1 MAEFPGLLL
10 AALLIDRIGQRVTLG
25 CMILLCCAFSAPL
38 SIQLREGLS
47 IILLFCA
54 RTCVMG
60 GFAVLHVYSPEIY
73 PTSCRNTGVG
83 FANFIGRVGS
93 IVAPLTITALL
104 ENHHQKEAVLVMD
117 LALFLAWVACTL
129 FPLET
134 KGREI
139 HWFFR
144 IRCIY
149 HLIGIIVT
157 FLVPSTLS
165 GLYSPSFDD
174 GATACKVVPFICSF
188 ISPASSPKF
197 VLEYV
202 YTLSQVVLPYVG

>member
-10 AALLIDRIGQRVTLG
+10 AALLVDRIGRKVTLG
-25 CMILLCCAFSAPL
+25 GMILLCCAFSAPL
-38 SIQLREGLS
+38 CIQLRQGLS

-60 GFAVLHVYSPEIY
+60 SFAVLHVYSPEIY

-93 IVAPLTITALL
+93 IVAPLTITALI
-104 ENHHQKEAVLVMD
+104 EKHHQKEAVLVMD
-117 LALFLAWVACTL
+117 LALFLAGVACTL

-139 HWFFR
+139 H
-144 IRCIY
+144 
-149 HLIGIIVT
+149 
-157 FLVPSTLS
+157 
-165 GLYSPSFDD
+165 
-174 GATACKVVPFICSF
+174 
-188 ISPASSPKF
+188 
-197 VLEYV
+197 
-202 YTLSQVVLPYVG
+202 